1 MDHIDFQAAPPSSLI
16 IAPAQGKIQSGESV
30 SFLYSLLQ
38 IEEILSAISLAKVPF
53 SPSYVEGLSD
63 WQDLVLPVIS
73 LERLLG
79 LVQDPG
85 SIQGNQAIVVKKT
98 QESVEPDNCK
108 RALDRIASGCRLI
121 TGVPKATPV
130 FANDF
135 IAEKSVPAIK
145 GIYRW
150 DKGLLI
156 VPNMDHIL
164 TGEMND
170 VFIDPA

>member
-1 MDHIDFQAAPPSSLI
+1 MDNIDFQAALPSSLI
-16 IAPAQGKIQSGESV
+16 IAPAQGKVQSGESV

-38 IEEILSAISLAKVPF
+38 VEEILSAISLAKVPF
-53 SPSYVEGLSD
+53 SPPYVEGLSD
-63 WQDLVLPVIS
+63 WRDLVLPVIS

-79 LVQDPG
+79 LVETPG
-85 SIQGNQAIVVKKT
+85 SVQGNQAIVVKKT
-98 QESVEPDNCK
+98 QRSVEPDNCK
-108 RALDRIASGCRLI
+108 RALIRIASGCRLI
-121 TGVPKATPV
+121 TGIPKTKPV

-135 IAEKSVPAIK
+135 IAEKIVPAVK
-145 GIYRW
+145 GIYLW

-156 VPNMDHIL
+156 VPNIDHIL